1 MLHGCR
7 APFPRRECR
16 PCRRN
21 PGPSGTTRPSLTVA
35 GPPSGPRDRE
45 PAARRARAV
54 PASRPA
60 GTAVTL
66 DDSRIANPTWV
77 LYGRDWPCRQGPERR
92 GYPHPGARPGAGCCK
107 GISPRHYA
115 GALSCDRCDALTA
128 TSLLRPP
135 GGRPD
140 RAAAGRL
147 RPGRAGA
154 RQLHRRQ
161 LNRAGLRPVPRPPE
175 PGSRWHQHQGSG
187 ARRREYRADAR
198 PRSRDEASARS
209 TPALAQNTE
218 HRTFRYGPCRC
229 GPPGGRAP
237 GPRGLPRGARDV
249 GGDDVGRVPVQAAAG
264 PVIPHSRPRV
274 CMRGGL
280 LLVAQRHAGIESG
293 GDVSQ
298 RVGVT
303 VLPIPARRTVLR
315 TIRPAPPGRSATP
328 GSSTSSSIQAITPP
342 RLFPRLLMHPAK
354 QRRGHLSGSPCSIAR
369 GGTVASGT
377 RSPRQRDGGV
387 CGRGEQLPTRRFG
400 RHPPT
405 VLPLP
410 VGQRVSGHHHL
421 AERDGAVAGDRHQ
434 RGRFHLDD

>member
-1 MLHGCR
+1 MHRAHRLSILRPGRPDLHR
-7 APFPRRECR
+7 AAVGQQRIHGRRWRAHPPAPPPGGTTTTPHREYSQQQPRTDPYTRCFTAAALLSHDENAA

-21 PGPSGTTRPSLTVA
+21 PGPSGTTRRSLTVA

-128 TSLLRPP
+128 TAPFGHP
-135 GGRPD
+135 VAAPD

-147 RPGRAGA
+147 RPGRAAA

-198 PRSRDEASARS
+198 PRSRDKASARS
-209 TPALAQNTE
+209 TPTLGDHALGLLDHHPAGQ
-218 HRTFRYGPCRC
+218 
-229 GPPGGRAP
+229 GG
-237 GPRGLPRGARDV
+237 GQLL
-249 GGDDVGRVPVQAAAG
+249 VQALG
-264 PVIPHSRPRV
+264 P
-274 CMRGGL
+274 
-280 LLVAQRHAGIESG
+280 
-293 GDVSQ
+293 
-298 RVGVT
+298 
-303 VLPIPARRTVLR
+303 
-315 TIRPAPPGRSATP
+315 
-328 GSSTSSSIQAITPP
+328 
-342 RLFPRLLMHPAK
+342 
-354 QRRGHLSGSPCSIAR
+354 
-369 GGTVASGT
+369 
-377 RSPRQRDGGV
+377 
-387 CGRGEQLPTRRFG
+387 
-400 RHPPT
+400 
-405 VLPLP
+405 
-410 VGQRVSGHHHL
+410 
-421 AERDGAVAGDRHQ
+421 GA
-434 RGRFHLDD
+434 